1 MQTERIAIIGA
12 MDSEIASLLEAMEER
27 REEAHWG
34 LTFYLGRLEGQNIVL
49 VKCGIGKVNAAR
61 CTQILLDLY
70 APSALLHTGIAG
82 GIGPG
87 LKVGDAVIA
96 QGLIQHD
103 FDVTAFG
110 YARGNICDRSQRKKP
125 SVFAADVEIMDAL
138 ENAAC
143 QALGAERVH
152 RGLVVTGDQF
162 ISGPVGKG
170 ELYQAFHGL
179 AAEMEGGAVAQTA
192 TLGGVP
198 FGVLRTISDL
208 ADGTAADITD
218 DFERQTA
225 DISAAIIRATLKRL

>member
-34 LTFYLGRLEGQNIVL
+34 LTFYLGRLEGRNIVL

-110 YARGNICDRSQRKKP
+110 YARGNIP
-125 SVFAADVEIMDAL
+125 AAV
-138 ENAAC
+138 N
-143 QALGAERVH
+143 
-152 RGLVVTGDQF
+152 
-162 ISGPVGKG
+162 
-170 ELYQAFHGL
+170 
-179 AAEMEGGAVAQTA
+179 
-192 TLGGVP
+192 
-198 FGVLRTISDL
+198 RTRCGSP
-208 ADGTAADITD
+208 
-218 DFERQTA
+218 
-225 DISAAIIRATLKRL
+225 

>member
-34 LTFYLGRLEGQNIVL
+34 LTFYLGRLEGRNIVL

-103 FDVTAFG
+103 LYATAANGKSPPFLRRMLRSWMPWKTLP
-110 YARGNICDRSQRKKP
+110 ARHWERSGSTGGWWSPAISSFLARWARENCTRHFTDWLPKWR
-125 SVFAADVEIMDAL
+125 AAPLPKRPRWEAFLLECCEPFRIWQTAL
-138 ENAAC
+138 RPTSPMILNGR
-143 QALGAERVH
+143 QPISPPPL
-152 RGLVVTGDQF
+152 
-162 ISGPVGKG
+162 SGP
-170 ELYQAFHGL
+170 
-179 AAEMEGGAVAQTA
+179 
-192 TLGGVP
+192 
-198 FGVLRTISDL
+198 R
-208 ADGTAADITD
+208 
-218 DFERQTA
+218 
-225 DISAAIIRATLKRL
+225 

>member
-1 MQTERIAIIGA
+1 
-12 MDSEIASLLEAMEER
+12 
-27 REEAHWG
+27 
-34 LTFYLGRLEGQNIVL
+34 
-49 VKCGIGKVNAAR
+49 
-61 CTQILLDLY
+61 
-70 APSALLHTGIAG
+70 
-82 GIGPG
+82 
-87 LKVGDAVIA
+87 
-96 QGLIQHD
+96 
-103 FDVTAFG
+103 
-110 YARGNICDRSQRKKP
+110 
-125 SVFAADVEIMDAL
+125 MDAL
-138 ENAAC
+138 ENASC

-162 ISGPVGKG
+162 ISGPVRKG

>member
-34 LTFYLGRLEGQNIVL
+34 LTFYLGRLEGRNIVL

-103 FDVTAFG
+103 FDATAFG
-110 YARGNICDRSQRKKP
+110 YARGNICDRSQRKEP

-192 TLGGVP
+192 TLGGGP